1 MADLFNDDPNK
12 TQAPPPAP
20 TLPESSYY
28 DDLVGEGKKFSSTEA
43 LARGK
48 HESDLYVA
56 QLQAENAGMRATI
69 AQQESV
75 SDMLDKALDGQAAP
89 QEPATPA
96 DTPSDP
102 AASGISPEEIQKLVE
117 AQVNSRLSAEQK
129 KENVL
134 SCHDAAKAAFGEGY
148 VEVLTTKAAELGL
161 DQKFLEGL
169 AADQP
174 TAFKELLV
182 SGAEKTAEG
191 TSPALESTL
200 PASSSVPTVMGAP
213 VKNYAYYELLRKK
226 DKVAYWSAPVQQE
239 IYAAAREQG
248 EDFYK

>member
-1 MADLFNDDPNK
+1 MAELFNDDPVD
-12 TQAPPPAP
+12 TSAAPTAP
-20 TLPESSYY
+20 TLPEVSGYY
-28 DDLVGEGKKFSSTEA
+28 DDLVGEGKKFSSSEA
-43 LARGK
+43 LAKGK

-89 QEPATPA
+89 QEPVVPTEN
-96 DTPSDP
+96 TSDP
-102 AASGISPEEIQKLVE
+102 AAPSITPEEIQKLVE
-117 AQVNSRLSAEQK
+117 AQVNSRLSADQK
-129 KENVL
+129 KDNIR
-134 SCHDAAKAAFGEGY
+134 SCHESAKAAYGEGY
-148 VEVLTTKAAELGL
+148 VEVLTAKAAKLGL

-182 SGAEKTAEG
+182 AAETPSA
-191 TSPALESTL
+191 TPPVTTTI
-200 PASSSVPTVMGAP
+200 PTPTSVPPVLGAP
-213 VKNYAYYELLRKK
+213 VKNYAYYETLRKT
-226 DKVAYWSAPVQQE
+226 DKVKYWSAPVQQE

-248 EDFYK
+248 ENFYK